1 MDMTNRCVN
10 IYVYTV
16 YTYIHIMTIEVCDM
30 CMIMTNGCCCKHL
43 WCYGVI
49 VKSFPNPFININ
61 RSVAQR
67 HHRFQLQVCCDWSGL
82 PYDSARWLPSP
93 YLTPEGNQ
101 RVISIF
107 VIVFVFATVFLSFS
121 YYLLI
126 TMNKCL
132 NGHKYQKSLFDV
144 VLLMSLYFSLSLSL
158 PKLTP
163 ARSKSL
169 KKLDVNPTISELA

>member
-1 MDMTNRCVN
+1 MFLKRYNWCLLCKLCKTRCQLFFNSLQIFEIEKNEDSSYEEVDSLDMTNRCVN

-67 HHRFQLQVCCDWSGL
+67 HHRFQLQIRCDWGGL

-93 YLTPEGNQ
+93 YLTPEVGIQ
-101 RVISIF
+101 RVTS
-107 VIVFVFATVFLSFS
+107 VFVFIIVFL
-121 YYLLI
+121 
-126 TMNKCL
+126 
-132 NGHKYQKSLFDV
+132 
-144 VLLMSLYFSLSLSL
+144 
-158 PKLTP
+158 
-163 ARSKSL
+163 
-169 KKLDVNPTISELA
+169 